1 MMHDEQVP
9 PVQAPTT
16 DTGAAAFE
24 EPEVIDFGELRELT
38 LSGSSPLS
46 DSFGGAAGGGS

>member
-9 PVQAPTT
+9 TTQALTR
-16 DTGAAAFE
+16 DAGAAAFE
-24 EPEVIDFGELRELT
+24 EPQVIDFGELRELT

>member
-1 MMHDEQVP
+1 MNDRQ
-9 PVQAPTT
+9 TNT
-16 DTGAAAFE
+16 DTPAASAE
-24 EPEVIDFGELRELT
+24 REPYASPEVTDFGALRELT